1 VEIHLAQGVLVAV
14 ARLQLV
20 QMLPLEQ
27 LTEAVA
33 VEVVQHK
40 VVLLL
45 AATAALVLL
54 LFLPRLRQHQLLVHQ
69 QSRPAVAI
77 PSTRLTLLV
86 QSHSE
91 AQHESFCKSRKRH
104 RHTSYCG

>member
-1 VEIHLAQGVLVAV
+1 VAVALVEIHLAQEVLVAA

-20 QMLPLEQ
+20 QTLPLEQ

-45 AATAALVLL
+45 AATAALV
-54 LFLPRLRQHQLLVHQ
+54 
-69 QSRPAVAI
+69 
-77 PSTRLTLLV
+77 
-86 QSHSE
+86 
-91 AQHESFCKSRKRH
+91 
-104 RHTSYCG
+104 